1 MKDRN
6 EKREVRKDSSKG
18 MVSQKLHIAKQSIAD
33 FLNEKVNNLSESHKK
48 ISLLIFG
55 SMLAAVCLLQLV
67 QSVTSEKERIIISID
82 KITSPKDIYMNDSA
96 TQKLTP
102 IGKMKGEIDGE
113 FEAFYV
119 AVDTEGQ
126 LFINRDPEFSK
137 DSLSKTKGWEPIT
150 RQQLN
155 AYEKQLHFI
164 PAQKRGLKR

>member
-6 EKREVRKDSSKG
+6 EKREVQEDSSKN
-18 MVSQKLHIAKQSIAD
+18 MVSQKLHNAKQSIAD
-33 FLNEKVNNLSESHKK
+33 FLNERVNSLSESRKK

-55 SMLAAVCLLQLV
+55 SMLAAVCLVQLV
-67 QSVTSEKERIIISID
+67 QSVTSEKERTTISID

-96 TQKLTP
+96 TKKLTP

-126 LFINRDPEFSK
+126 LFINRDPEFSR
-137 DSLSKTKGWEPIT
+137 DSLNKTKGWEPIT

-155 AYEKQLHFI
+155 AYEKKLHFI